1 MALVKCN
8 NCGHMVSDKA
18 DVCPKCGAS
27 VTQTP
32 VEAQPQQ
39 EAVSNNPQKS
49 KRKGVFLACIVAV
62 LLVVGGGAAWYF
74 HGGDKPSKS
83 VNDHPIYSEELRK
96 KAEAGDAVAQCDL
109 GICYGYGY
117 GIEQNFT
124 EAVQWH
130 QKAANQG
137 MAEAQYYMGNYYEF
151 GNGVSQSYTE
161 AVKWYR
167 MAANQGHKYAQNNL
181 GSCLYDGRGI
191 QQNYSEAVRFFL
203 AAAEQGLDRAQ
214 CSLGICY
221 ENGIGVSQDYAEAVK
236 WYRKSAEQGYARG
249 ELCLGLCYDKG
260 NGVSQDHTEAV
271 KWYKSAVEKGDGAA
285 MYYLGICYGYGYGVE
300 KNQDEADR
308 LYKMSAETG
317 FQPAIDFLNG
327 GSSTLQT
334 NDVNTTWDYFQDTD
348 DLTGNVT
355 AVNAALSSTNAV
367 EYDNYG
373 HTSKLFILLT
383 YSAKGETQITIGGV
397 DATGSEKMRFSDFQ
411 GSGFLAVFDDGE
423 VDDTWRYIGM
433 SERRTSLYIHHT
445 HEVAE
450 FVSKLKASRTCKI
463 QVNLEHGGKK
473 TFTFNTAGLKWDY

>member
-27 VTQTP
+27 VTQAP
-32 VEAQPQQ
+32 VETQPQQ
-39 EAVSNNPQKS
+39 KAVSNNPS
-49 KRKGVFLACIVAV
+49 KPKQKGVLIACVVAV
-62 LLVVGGGAAWYF
+62 LLLIGGGLAWFF
-74 HGGDKPSKS
+74 HDGDTSSKNN
-83 VNDHPIYSEELRK
+83 NDHPVYSEELRK

-109 GICYGYGY
+109 GVCYEHGY
-117 GIEQNFT
+117 GIAKSE
-124 EAVQWH
+124 
-130 QKAANQG
+130 
-137 MAEAQYYMGNYYEF
+137 AEA
-151 GNGVSQSYTE
+151 
-161 AVKWYR
+161 AVWY
-167 MAANQGHKYAQNNL
+167 QK
-181 GSCLYDGRGI
+181 
-191 QQNYSEAVRFFL
+191 
-203 AAAEQGLDRAQ
+203 AAEQGSARGQ
-214 CSLGICY
+214 RNLGFY
-221 ENGIGVSQDYAEAVK
+221 YYRNKNFVEAV
-236 WYRKSAEQGYARG
+236 RLFRLASEQGDTAAER
-249 ELCLGLCYDKG
+249 CLGLCYLYGEGVEQDYNEAYKWIKLSAEKDDAISQFCLGLMYYNG
-260 NGVSQDHTEAV
+260 NGPDAVSQDYGEALKWWKKSAKNGDAQAKCNVGCCYFHGEGVPIDYKEAV
-271 KWYKSAVEKGDGAA
+271 KWFKEAAEQGNMQAQNALGKCYLNGFGVRKDETEARKWYQKAAEQGD
-285 MYYLGICYGYGYGVE
+285 
-300 KNQDEADR
+300 KEA
-308 LYKMSAETG
+308 LE
-317 FQPAIDFLNG
+317 ILNG
-327 GSSTLQT
+327 GGSSSNV

-355 AVNAALSSTNAV
+355 AVNAALNSTNAV

-383 YSAKGETQITIGGV
+383 YSVKGETQITIGGV

-473 TFTFNTAGLKWDY
+473 AFTFNTAGLKWDY